1 MSSYWFQFLSIDLA
15 PIKKQSSDGVSCPG
29 CLHRGGRHIQE
40 VLEHTKTKKSPRTH
54 AGFSGRTKMLKTT
67 KIPANA
73 TGVKSKI
80 KIKKNYNS
88 TK

>member
-40 VLEHTKTKKSPRTH
+40 VLEHTKTKKKAHEHMQDLVSEQK
-54 AGFSGRTKMLKTT
+54 GLK
-67 KIPANA
+67 PQRYQQMQQ
-73 TGVKSKI
+73 V
-80 KIKKNYNS
+80 
-88 TK
+88 